1 MLATNIAGIAWTAFT
16 IFGINYDKKETNVSS
31 E

>member
-16 IFGINYDKKETNVSS
+16 IFGINHDEKESNVS
-31 E
+31 